1 MLYSRQI
8 YVTRVEGK
16 ELTIVMSGKAKY
28 TAGVSLIVMFI
39 GFVATIPW
47 DSIAWVRFIQSG
59 FEAGLVGGLAD
70 WFAVT
75 ALFRHPLGI
84 PIPHTAL
91 LPKNRE
97 RVTQALI
104 SIVENELLSKESL
117 TRKLESLQ
125 IGRRLLELIERKLG
139 TTEAKAALIRL
150 IETVLEQIPWDEAA
164 RLADREIRR
173 QAGSLNVPEL
183 LQTGVSYAIERQY
196 DEKAVNGLL
205 DVVYDLVSRTDTRD
219 WLGALAV
226 NAVSQMNTG
235 GFMSFAM
242 NAFAGF
248 VSEEKLGG
256 IIQEQLLREIV
267 RLKNGQDSNR
277 RWIVGEL
284 RAYAQSFG
292 KSEEQ
297 REALEAWKTELL
309 GGLDLTDKAAQALGD
324 IRGRLAVFIREE
336 RFADEYLIPYLIRAI
351 HNLKA
356 DSDSMQTMEQFI
368 RSGLTQWIGENHH
381 QIGKLIKEN
390 VDRFDNATLIEMMED
405 KIGQDLQWIRV
416 NGAICGFFIG
426 LILAAIQE
434 FV

>member
-1 MLYSRQI
+1 M
-8 YVTRVEGK
+8 
-16 ELTIVMSGKAKY
+16 
-28 TAGVSLIVMFI
+28 VMFI
-39 GFVATIPW
+39 GFAATIPW
-47 DSIAWVRFIQSG
+47 DHIVWVRFLQSG

-104 SIVENELLSKESL
+104 STVENELLSKESL

-125 IGRRLLELIERKLG
+125 IGCRLLELLERQLG
-139 TTEAKAALIRL
+139 TAQAKAAMIRL
-150 IETVLEQIPWDEAA
+150 IETVLEHIPWDEAA
-164 RLADREIRR
+164 RLVDREIKR
-173 QAGSLNVPEL
+173 QAGALNVPEL
-183 LQTGVSYAIERQY
+183 LQTGVRHAIDRQY
-196 DEKAVNGLL
+196 DEKVVNGLL
-205 DVVYDLVSRTDTRD
+205 DLTYDLVSRTDTRD
-219 WLGALAV
+219 RLGALAV

-248 VSEEKLGG
+248 ISEEKLGG
-256 IIQEQLLREIV
+256 MIQEQLLREIV

-297 REALEAWKTELL
+297 REALEAWKNDLV
-309 GGLDLTDKAAQALGD
+309 GGLDLTDKAAQVLGD
-324 IRGRLAVFIREE
+324 IRERITAFIHEE
-336 RFADEYLIPYLIRAI
+336 RFADEYLIPYLTRTI
-351 HNLKA
+351 HKLKTDA
-356 DSDSMQTMEQFI
+356 DSLQSIDQFV
-368 RSGLTQWIGENHH
+368 RAGLTRWIGENHH
-381 QIGKLIKEN
+381 QIGKLIREN
-390 VDRFDNATLIEMMED
+390 VDRFDNATLIGLMED

-426 LILAAIQE
+426 LILAAIRAII
-434 FV
+434 

>member
-324 IRGRLAVFIREE
+324 IRGRLAVFYPRRTVCGRI
-336 RFADEYLIPYLIRAI
+336 L
-351 HNLKA
+351 
-356 DSDSMQTMEQFI
+356 DSVFNPCDPQP
-368 RSGLTQWIGENHH
+368 
-381 QIGKLIKEN
+381 
-390 VDRFDNATLIEMMED
+390 
-405 KIGQDLQWIRV
+405 
-416 NGAICGFFIG
+416 
-426 LILAAIQE
+426 
-434 FV
+434 